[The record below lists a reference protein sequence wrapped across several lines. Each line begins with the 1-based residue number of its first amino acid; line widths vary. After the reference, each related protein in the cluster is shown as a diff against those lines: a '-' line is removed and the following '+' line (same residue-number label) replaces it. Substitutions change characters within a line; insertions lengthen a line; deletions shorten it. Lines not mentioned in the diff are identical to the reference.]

1 MPAAKLIPT
10 AVSLALVALVAVA
23 PSARGE
29 DLLQIYREAQQNDP
43 VLAAA
48 RASWTAT
55 QEAVPQARAGLLPNV
70 SGAGSANLNNFSENI
85 RSDPPV
91 DINNRNFLFPINT
104 PGALDLGP
112 EGIHFIS
119 EEHSPTGVPLIAVA
133 NEVSGTTTVYEFVQ
147 IH

>member
-1 MPAAKLIPT
+1 MKSMPAAKLIPT

-91 DINNRNFLFPINT
+91 DINNRNFRL
-104 PGALDLGP
+104 GALSVSFVMESCCSSKDTDT
-112 EGIHFIS
+112 
-119 EEHSPTGVPLIAVA
+119 PTRRVG
-133 NEVSGTTTVYEFVQ
+133 N
-147 IH
+147 